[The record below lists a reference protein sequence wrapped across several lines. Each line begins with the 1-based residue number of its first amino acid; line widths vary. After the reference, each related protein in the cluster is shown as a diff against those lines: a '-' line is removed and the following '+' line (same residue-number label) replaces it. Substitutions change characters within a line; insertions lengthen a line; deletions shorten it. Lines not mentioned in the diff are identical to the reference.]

1 MHVYDNGQTGVGNGP
16 KLQYLHH
23 QRHIFALRQFVTADT
38 IVTAADA
45 SWVTCQGSV
54 SQSKYSQ
61 MPSDNIWKFHP
72 DLLKSST

>member
-54 SQSKYSQ
+54 SQFEIQ
-61 MPSDNIWKFHP
+61 P
-72 DLLKSST
+72 DALRQYLEISP